1 MVAAPLC
8 KSGLALFFNRPIFVI
23 ITIAFRGWPDLLFTG
38 GGGHILKT
46 IFYKDRKR
54 KLMARFIING
64 GRILS
69 GKIKV
74 DGAKNSALKLM
85 AASILTGA
93 TTRISNVPI
102 IEDVLTMVEM
112 LQMLGVV
119 VKVESRNK
127 VVEIDPSKI
136 NSPEAPYELVR
147 KMRASILV
155 AGPLLARF
163 GQVKVAIPGGC
174 NIGSRQIDLHL
185 KGFESMGASYSVEHG
200 YINCHIKEG
209 SKLKGAMINL
219 DFPSRGATE
228 NIMMAAVLARG
239 KTVINNA
246 ALESEIE
253 DLAKFLISMGANIS
267 GINTASLTIEGVDS
281 LSGTDYSVMPDSI
294 EAGTYIIAAGM
305 CGNEVI
311 VENARQKDLE
321 IFILKLKEIGVDINI
336 IDENTVKVSLSEERC
351 RTANVSTLPYP
362 GFPTDLQPMI
372 TVLLSTAQGVSI
384 VTENVFENRFM
395 YVDELNRMGAN
406 IKIDGHHA
414 VINGVEKL
422 SGAPVRAFDL
432 RAGAAVV
439 LAGLAAEGTTEVS
452 DIFHIQ
458 RGYSDLAGKLKGL
471 GADIY
476 QAD

>member
-1 MVAAPLC
+1 MG
-8 KSGLALFFNRPIFVI
+8 K
-23 ITIAFRGWPDLLFTG
+23 
-38 GGGHILKT
+38 
-46 IFYKDRKR
+46 
-54 KLMARFIING
+54 FIING
-64 GRILS
+64 DRTLS
-69 GKIKV
+69 GKITV

-85 AASILTGA
+85 AASILTSA
-93 TTRISNVPI
+93 VTRISNVPI

-112 LQMLGVV
+112 LQMLGVK
-119 VKVESRNK
+119 VKSDRKEK
-127 VVEIDPSKI
+127 VLQIDPSKI

-200 YINCHIKEG
+200 YINCHISGGKGG
-209 SKLKGAMINL
+209 SRLRGTVINL

-228 NIMMAAVLARG
+228 NIMMAAVLADGR
-239 KTVINNA
+239 TVINNA
-246 ALESEIE
+246 ALEPEID
-253 DLAKFLISMGANIS
+253 DLAKFLNSMGADIS
-267 GINTASLTIEGVDS
+267 GLGTASLAIEGVDS

-294 EAGTYIIAAGM
+294 EAGTYIAAAGI
-305 CGNEVI
+305 CGKDVI
-311 VENARQKDLE
+311 IENARQKNLE
-321 IFILKLKEIGVDINI
+321 IFFLKLKEIGVIINI
-336 IDENTVKVSLSEERC
+336 LDENTVRVSAPEERC
-351 RTANVSTLPYP
+351 RAANVSTLPYP
-362 GFPTDLQPMI
+362 GFPTDLQPII
-372 TVLLSTAQGVSI
+372 TVLLSMASGVSI

-395 YVDELNRMGAN
+395 YIDELNRMGAN
-406 IKIDGHHA
+406 IRIDGHHA

-439 LAGLAAEGTTEVS
+439 MAGLAAEGSTEVS

-458 RGYSDLAGKLKGL
+458 RGYSDLTGKLKGL
-471 GADIY
+471 GADIR
-476 QAD
+476 QVD